1 MRKFG
6 GKGCVPGF
14 CKVASVRYKPVFKGH
29 TVMVDVVNRGSA
41 VAHGIVFNNYTQR
54 LNSNKIIFWYFL
66 IICNIKKNNN
76 KHILSV
82 VKRLVVCTLINIK

>member
-29 TVMVDVVNRGSA
+29 TIMVDVVNRGSA
-41 VAHGIVFNNYTQR
+41 VAHEQLFEEYIYLRHRTCTWLPVDEFDNPLGLMTEVSNYAE
-54 LNSNKIIFWYFL
+54 I
-66 IICNIKKNNN
+66 
-76 KHILSV
+76 
-82 VKRLVVCTLINIK
+82 